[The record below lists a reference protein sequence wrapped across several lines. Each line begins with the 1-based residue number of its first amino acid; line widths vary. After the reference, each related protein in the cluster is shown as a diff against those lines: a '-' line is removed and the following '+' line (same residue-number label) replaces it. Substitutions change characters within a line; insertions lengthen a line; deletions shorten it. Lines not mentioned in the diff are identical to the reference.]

1 MTLYL
6 FFLGTILH
14 LLNKL
19 TDPFPLLLFTYNSNC
34 TMYTF
39 EIRSNCLNLLSK
51 RFMKGILPPFENKYF
66 DDGKLEKYKRLEKP
80 IIMRRPSK
88 CTGFMNHFIQDVLQ
102 NKMRSFKTILIENL
116 PAILLPNEWF
126 FLEIWGVEG
135 VEEGTKE
142 NFRMNFGV
150 LSDMIKSCHVSPKS
164 PSKLKL

>member
-1 MTLYL
+1 MTLHLCL

-66 DDGKLEKYKRLEKP
+66 DGKYKRFEKL

-88 CTGFMNHFIQDVLQ
+88 CTGFMNHFIQDVLE
-102 NKMRSFKTILIENL
+102 NKMRSFKTISIQKIYLQYYYPTNDFSWKFEV
-116 PAILLPNEWF
+116 W
-126 FLEIWGVEG
+126 
-135 VEEGTKE
+135 KE
-142 NFRMNFGV
+142 SRKV
-150 LSDMIKSCHVSPKS
+150 PKKIS
-164 PSKLKL
+164 V